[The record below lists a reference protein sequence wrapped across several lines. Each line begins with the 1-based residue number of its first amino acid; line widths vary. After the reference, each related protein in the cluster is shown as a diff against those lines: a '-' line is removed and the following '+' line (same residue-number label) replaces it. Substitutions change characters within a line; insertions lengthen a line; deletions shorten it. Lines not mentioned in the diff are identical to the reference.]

1 MTTRGKPANIRPI
14 SPTDPSLS
22 VHPVPRTRTLNVRSF
37 GPGAAAD
44 ITTTVRPFREVQEQA
59 DPATYYDPTLY
70 SPILDQ
76 GIDLLR
82 EIEGWEQVS
91 FWEDKYVDRNPT

>member
-14 SPTDPSLS
+14 SPTSPSLA
-22 VHPVPRTRTLNVRSF
+22 VRSF
-37 GPGAAAD
+37 SPGAAAD
-44 ITTTVRPFREVQEQA
+44 ITTTARPLREVQEQA
-59 DPATYYDPTLY
+59 DPVAYYDPTLY

-82 EIEGWEQVS
+82 EIEGGEQVS
-91 FWEDKYVDRNPT
+91 FWEDKYVDRDSTWSITRS